1 MSSPSFPNLFSL
13 APKQLSQLINPLY
26 WINSGTDQIGL
37 INISGTAS
45 AKPELE
51 ADIIENVATYGRQ
64 LGRITDVLQAV
75 LAEMHPD
82 RWPVAEQEALRQ
94 FRDMTAKIAAVKA
107 GYLAPTQKNI
117 DQLIAGIN
125 SLKENDMD
133 EYVRI
138 KNELRE
144 KLFDRDEGHR
154 LSGAVGSRRTAKR
167 PR

>member
-1 MSSPSFPNLFSL
+1 MASQPFPNLFSL

-26 WINSGTDQIGL
+26 WLNTGTDQIGF

-45 AKPELE
+45 GKPELE

-64 LGRITDVLQAV
+64 LGRITAVLQAM
-75 LAEMHPD
+75 LAQMHPD
-82 RWPVAEQEALRQ
+82 RWPAAEQEAVRQ
-94 FRDMTAKIAAVKA
+94 FQEMTAKIAAVKA

-125 SLKENDMD
+125 SLKESDTE

-138 KNELRE
+138 KNELRD
-144 KLFDRDEGHR
+144 KLFDGDKERRSSSAGGR
-154 LSGAVGSRRTAKR
+154 RGAAKKG
-167 PR
+167 

>member
-1 MSSPSFPNLFSL
+1 MATQPFTSLFSL

-26 WINSGTDQIGL
+26 WLNSGTDQIGL
-37 INISGTAS
+37 INISGSAS
-45 AKPELE
+45 AKPEVE

-75 LAEMHPD
+75 LAQMHPD
-82 RWPVAEQEALRQ
+82 RWPAAEQEAVRQ
-94 FRDMTAKIAAVKA
+94 FRDMAAKIAAVKA
-107 GYLAPTQKNI
+107 GYLAPTQKNV

-125 SLKENDMD
+125 SLKESDMD

-144 KLFDRDEGHR
+144 KLFDGDKASRSSE
-154 LSGAVGSRRTAKR
+154 VGRSRGTAKKG
-167 PR
+167 

>member
-1 MSSPSFPNLFSL
+1 MTSQPFPNLFSL

-26 WINSGTDQIGL
+26 WLNTGTDQIGF

-45 AKPELE
+45 GKPELE

-75 LAEMHPD
+75 LAQMHPD
-82 RWPVAEQEALRQ
+82 RWPAAEQEAVRHFQ
-94 FRDMTAKIAAVKA
+94 EMAAKIAAVKA

-125 SLKENDMD
+125 SLKESDME

-138 KNELRE
+138 KNELRD
-144 KLFDRDEGHR
+144 KLFDGDKERR
-154 LSGAVGSRRTAKR
+154 SSRAGGRRGTAKKG
-167 PR
+167 

>member
-1 MSSPSFPNLFSL
+1 MASQPFPSLFSL
-13 APKQLSQLINPLY
+13 APQQLSQLINPLS
-26 WINSGTDQIGL
+26 WWNSGTDQIGF

-45 AKPELE
+45 AKPEVE
-51 ADIIENVATYGRQ
+51 ADIIANVATYGRQ

-75 LAEMHPD
+75 LGQMHTN
-82 RWPVAEQEALRQ
+82 RWPAAEQEAVSQ
-94 FRDMTAKIAAVKA
+94 FRDMAAKIEAVKA

-125 SLKENDMD
+125 SLKANDFA

-144 KLFDRDEGHR
+144 KLFDGGKEPRS
-154 LSGAVGSRRTAKR
+154 SGSRGSRRTSKKS
-167 PR
+167 